1 MSSGAVSLV
10 DVNEFFAAD
19 MTSDLPPAEHRETA
33 AKMAQSLNLPDGSTE
48 DWRYTPIDQFDLEA
62 VKPVVA
68 RPDQVEL
75 ERGEMAT
82 GSYAA
87 SVTIID
93 GWITN
98 IEVASDWA
106 EKGLTISAVQPESI
120 DLDDS
125 ATIFDY
131 LHQAFSPETLRI
143 ESVRSLVVSDPI
155 VIESHH
161 SGGPKAAFPSVEVK
175 AGENSQLTVVERQ
188 SASEGGGITVT
199 RLTETVADAA
209 NLGYI
214 TIQDLDD
221 QHVQVAR
228 LRASVGAQ
236 ANLVGGYVSFGGRYA
251 RVRTDVSL
259 DGRGANGDLVG
270 AYYGDGDQVLDFRT
284 FQHHRARDTRSD
296 LLFKGSLDDK
306 SGSVYTGMINIHP
319 EGAGSNAFQTN
330 RNIKLSEDAWA
341 WSVPNLEIENNDVR
355 CSHATTVNPIDE
367 DQEFY
372 LQARGVPPVE
382 ADRLIVAGFFDEAIN
397 RLPNEV
403 AREEARRLIAN
414 KLSRREK

>member
-1 MSSGAVSLV
+1 M
-10 DVNEFFAAD
+10 NEFFAAD
-19 MTSDLPPAEHRETA
+19 VTSDLPPAEHREAA
-33 AKMAQSLNLPDGSTE
+33 AKLAQSMSLPDGSTE
-48 DWRYTPIDQFDLEA
+48 DWRYSPIDQFDLDA

-68 RPDQVEL
+68 RPAQVEL
-75 ERGEMAT
+75 DRSEIAA

-87 SVTIID
+87 LITIID
-93 GWITN
+93 GWVTN
-98 IEVASDWA
+98 IDVASDWA
-106 EKGLTISAVQPESI
+106 EKGLAITAVQPESVE
-120 DLDDS
+120 LDDT
-125 ATIFDY
+125 ATIFDH
-131 LHQAFSPETLRI
+131 LHQAFNPETLRI
-143 ESVRSLVVSDPI
+143 ESARSLVVSEPV
-155 VIESHH
+155 VIESYH
-161 SGGPKAAFPSVEVK
+161 SGGPKAAFPSVEVN

-188 SASEGGGITVT
+188 SAAEGGGITVT

-221 QHVQVAR
+221 QHVQVGR
-228 LRASVGAQ
+228 LRASVGTQ
-236 ANLVGGYVSFGGRYA
+236 ANLVGGYVSFGGKYA

-259 DGRGANGDLVG
+259 DGRGANGNLVG

-397 RLPNEV
+397 RLPNE
-403 AREEARRLIAN
+403 AAKDEARRLIAN

>member
-1 MSSGAVSLV
+1 M
-10 DVNEFFAAD
+10 NEFFAAD
-19 MTSDLPPAEHRETA
+19 VTSDLPPAEHREAA
-33 AKMAQSLNLPDGSTE
+33 AKLAQSMSLPDGSTE
-48 DWRYTPIDQFDLEA
+48 DWRYSPIDQFDLDA

-68 RPDQVEL
+68 RPAQVEL
-75 ERGEMAT
+75 DRSEIAA

-87 SVTIID
+87 LITIID
-93 GWITN
+93 GWVTN
-98 IEVASDWA
+98 IDVASDWA
-106 EKGLTISAVQPESI
+106 EKGLAITAVQPESVE
-120 DLDDS
+120 LDDT
-125 ATIFDY
+125 ATIFDH
-131 LHQAFSPETLRI
+131 LHQAFNPETLRI
-143 ESVRSLVVSDPI
+143 ESARSLVVSEPV
-155 VIESHH
+155 VIESYH
-161 SGGPKAAFPSVEVK
+161 SGGPKAAFPSVEVN

-188 SASEGGGITVT
+188 SAAEGGGITVT

-221 QHVQVAR
+221 QHVQVGR

-236 ANLVGGYVSFGGRYA
+236 ANLVGGYVSFGGKYA

-259 DGRGANGDLVG
+259 DGRGANGNLVG

-397 RLPNEV
+397 RLPNE
-403 AREEARRLIAN
+403 AAKDEARRLIAN

>member
-1 MSSGAVSLV
+1 MVFSAVSLI
-10 DVNEFFAAD
+10 DVNEFFSAD
-19 MTSDLPPAEHRETA
+19 ATSDLPPADHRESA
-33 AKMAQSLNLPDGSTE
+33 AKMAQSLGLPDGSTE
-48 DWRYTPIDQFDLEA
+48 DWRYSPIDEFDLES
-62 VKPVVA
+62 VKPVLTRPPKAELDRSDVA
-68 RPDQVEL
+68 
-75 ERGEMAT
+75 AHAN
-82 GSYAA
+82 AA
-87 SVTIID
+87 HVTIID
-93 GWITN
+93 GWVTN
-98 IEVASDWA
+98 IDVAQDW
-106 EKGLTISAVQPESI
+106 EGKGLRVTTVQPEAV

-131 LHQAFSPETLRI
+131 LHQAFSPETLLI
-143 ESVRSLVVSDPI
+143 ESERNVVVTEPV
-155 VIESHH
+155 VIETHH
-161 SGGPKAAFPSVEVK
+161 SGGPKAGFPSVVVK
-175 AGENSQLTVVERQ
+175 AGENSQLTVIERQ
-188 SASEGGGITVT
+188 SAAEGDGITVT
-199 RLTETVADAA
+199 RLTESVANAA

-214 TIQDLDD
+214 TIQDLND

-236 ANLVGGYVSFGGRYA
+236 AKLVGGYVSFGGKYA

-319 EGAGSNAFQTN
+319 DGAGSNAFQTN
-330 RNIKLSEDAWA
+330 RNIKLSEEAWA
-341 WSVPNLEIENNDVR
+341 WSVPNLEIENSDVR

-382 ADRLIVAGFFDEAIN
+382 ADRLIVAGFFDEAVN
-397 RLPNEV
+397 RLPNEAAQV
-403 AREEARRLIAN
+403 EARRLIAN